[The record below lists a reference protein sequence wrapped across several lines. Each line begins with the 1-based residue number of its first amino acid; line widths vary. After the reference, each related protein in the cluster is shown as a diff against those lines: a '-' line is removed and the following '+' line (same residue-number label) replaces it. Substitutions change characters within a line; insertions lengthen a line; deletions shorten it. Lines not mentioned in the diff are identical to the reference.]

1 MNKEGT
7 ISEIGEDGKA
17 IIYDGRALVKA
28 VSINRARNW
37 EVLDDKDAEIIVE
50 TRYTDD
56 YIYQGKNKKGKGVQ
70 YNEEGK
76 DNSKEARKAKRQERA
91 KNSKNSRAGHA
102 KESMKHSN
110 KLEEKEDSSTITSS
124 ENSDE
129 SSEEE
134 FKKQKFR
141 IDTDTLGIY
150 NFYKCCSSSYSS

>member
-1 MNKEGT
+1 MEKKGT

-17 IIYDGRALVKA
+17 LGKE

-37 EVLDDKDAEIIVE
+37 EVIDDKDAEITVE
-50 TRYTDD
+50 SRHTVD

-110 KLEEKEDSSTITSS
+110 KLEEKKNHQLLLLKILMKAL
-124 ENSDE
+124 
-129 SSEEE
+129 
-134 FKKQKFR
+134 KKNLRNKNFVLIR
-141 IDTDTLGIY
+141 IL
-150 NFYKCCSSSYSS
+150 